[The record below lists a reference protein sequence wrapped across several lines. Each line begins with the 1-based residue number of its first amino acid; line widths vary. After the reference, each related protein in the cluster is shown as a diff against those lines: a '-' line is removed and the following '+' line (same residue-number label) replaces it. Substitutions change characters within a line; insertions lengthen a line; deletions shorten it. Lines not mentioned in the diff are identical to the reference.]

1 MWIVAALGSAL
12 FAGLV
17 AILGKLGVQSTDSDV
32 ATAIR
37 TLVVIPVA
45 WIAAALAGSIG
56 SISSLSPTTWV
67 FLILSGLATGGS
79 WICYFKAL
87 STGPI
92 DKVVPIDKSSAVLA
106 TLLAIALFSETANL
120 AIKLPAIAIILAGTM
135 MMIERRDVHASNA
148 DVSSDTQGGT
158 ASSNASAGSGVR
170 AGSSDGSGGLA
181 RASRSWLFYA
191 VLSAVFAAL
200 TSILGKVGIDGVES
214 NLGTAIR
221 TCVVLVM
228 SWGIVF
234 ARGKGPLVRQAKGRE
249 LVFLVLSGIATGA
262 SWLCYYYAIQT
273 GLVSVVV
280 QLDRL
285 SILISVFFAWIVFH
299 ERLNKKS
306 GAGLA
311 LIVAGTIAL
320 TAFA

>member
-56 SISSLSPTTWV
+56 SISSLSTTTWV

-135 MMIERRDVHASNA
+135 MMIERRDVHASSA

-158 ASSNASAGSGVR
+158 ASSNASA
-170 AGSSDGSGGLA
+170 GSGGLA

>member
-17 AILGKLGVQSTDSDV
+17 AILGKLGVQSTDSDI

-56 SISSLSPTTWV
+56 SISSLSTTTWV

-79 WICYFKAL
+79 WICYLKAL

-148 DVSSDTQGGT
+148 SSG

-170 AGSSDGSGGLA
+170 AGSSAGSSGLA

>member
-56 SISSLSPTTWV
+56 SIASLSPTTWI

-106 TLLAIALFSETANL
+106 TLLAIALFSETENL

-148 DVSSDTQGGT
+148 NSG
-158 ASSNASAGSGVR
+158 ASSNASAGSWVR

>member
-17 AILGKLGVQSTDSDV
+17 AILGKLGVQSTDSDI

-56 SISSLSPTTWV
+56 SISSLSTTTWV

-135 MMIERRDVHASNA
+135 MMIERRDVHTSNA
-148 DVSSDTQGGT
+148 SSG
-158 ASSNASAGSGVR
+158 ASSNASAGSDGL

>member
-56 SISSLSPTTWV
+56 SIASLSPTTWI

-106 TLLAIALFSETANL
+106 TLLAIVLFSETSNL

-135 MMIERRDVHASNA
+135 MMIERRDVHASSA

-158 ASSNASAGSGVR
+158 ASSNASA
-170 AGSSDGSGGLA
+170 GSGGLA

>member
-17 AILGKLGVQSTDSDV
+17 AILGKLGVQSTDSDI

-56 SISSLSPTTWV
+56 SISSLSTTTWV

-148 DVSSDTQGGT
+148 SSG
-158 ASSNASAGSGVR
+158 ASSNASAGSDGL

>member
-56 SISSLSPTTWV
+56 SISSLSTTTWV

-148 DVSSDTQGGT
+148 SSG
-158 ASSNASAGSGVR
+158 ASSNASAGSDGL